1 MLAEA
6 VDDQLGDHR
15 LGECGYSAEEAEEPS
30 AEKRPTVGAEVGEQQ
45 PPGGTPAGASARQGV
60 SEWVAVDGV
69 GRRGHGV
76 QGTVNSVRK

>member
-30 AEKRPTVGAEVGEQQ
+30 AEKRPTVRADMGEQQ
-45 PPGGTPAGASARQGV
+45 PPGGLWAGTPARR
-60 SEWVAVDGV
+60 GV
-69 GRRGHGV
+69 GRRVGVGRGGHGV
-76 QGTVNSVRK
+76 QGTANSVRK